1 MKDKE
6 KIQAA
11 LIQLRKLRFKDG
23 KTDYELGVGSMA
35 DLFLNLISSHA
46 NSFEYRDALNVLNE
60 IARNAKKNMEDK
72 K

>member
-11 LIQLRKLRFKDG
+11 LVQLRKLRFKDG
-23 KTDYELGVGSMA
+23 KTDYELGVGNMA

-46 NSFEYRDALNVLNE
+46 NSFEYRDSLNVLNE
-60 IARNAKKNMEDK
+60 MARNAKKSMEDK